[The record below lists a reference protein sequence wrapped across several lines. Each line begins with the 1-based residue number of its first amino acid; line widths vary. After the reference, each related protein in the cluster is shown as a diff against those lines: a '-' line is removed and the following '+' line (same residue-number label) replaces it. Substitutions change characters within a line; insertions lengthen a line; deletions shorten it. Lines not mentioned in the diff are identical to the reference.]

1 MADVTGSI
9 GRKSTTTAA
18 RHLSRVFRE
27 LQCGRPRIR
36 ETSIFVQRI
45 DQGTVNLAPSR
56 AASAHQTRKLVAK
69 RGEIFEAV
77 FDHGELALGEPAGRG
92 TAAAVVEL
100 KERGHL
106 IQGEAESLRFIR
118 RAPRLG
124 VTPAEVGA
132 PPAL

>member
-9 GRKSTTTAA
+9 GHKSTTTAA

-45 DQGTVNLAPSR
+45 DQGTVALASLR
-56 AASAHQTRKLVAK
+56 AASSHQTRKLVAK

-77 FDHGELALGEPAGRG
+77 FDHGELALGESAGRRAASAPAG
-92 TAAAVVEL
+92 L

-106 IQGEAESLRFIR
+106 IHCDGEPQR
-118 RAPRLG
+118 
-124 VTPAEVGA
+124 
-132 PPAL
+132 PPCEPPP